1 LGSQSGI
8 MAFKALDDDA
18 TSFKLSEEFSSFES
32 ITDVKNT
39 YFQVC
44 INGIC
49 EFTDKGL

>member
-1 LGSQSGI
+1 